1 MKIIRGIAGKL
12 LHLIIDDW
20 RLAVAAI
27 AWLAIV
33 WRLAPLLHA
42 AGIAGCVGLFAGL
55 ALILSESAWRAA
67 RHQRQARPPRRRP
80 E

>member
-12 LHLIIDDW
+12 LHLIVDDW
-20 RLAVAAI
+20 RLAIAVI

-42 AGIAGCVGLFAGL
+42 AGIAGCVGLFVGL

-67 RHQRQARPPRRRP
+67 RDQRQVRPPRKRS